1 MFIYLD
7 TETTG
12 TGIKDRL
19 CQIAFKTGD
28 GLVVNELFNPAMD
41 IPIDAMCVHH
51 ITNEM
56 VRDKPPFQG
65 SPEWTQIKELLESDD
80 NVMIAHNAK
89 FDAGM
94 LKKEG
99 IAPKSIICTMKLS
112 RFLDKDEKIP
122 RYSLQ
127 YLRYYL
133 KLNINA
139 TAHDALGDI
148 LVLEALFKVIYA
160 KTAEIFGDNAV
171 NKMIDISQKPI
182 LIGRMPFGK
191 HKGLK
196 MNQVPQDYLRWLST
210 TNLDEDMAYTVKRY
224 LK

>member
-1 MFIYLD
+1 
-7 TETTG
+7 
-12 TGIKDRL
+12 
-19 CQIAFKTGD
+19 
-28 GLVVNELFNPAMD
+28 
-41 IPIDAMCVHH
+41 
-51 ITNEM
+51 
-56 VRDKPPFQG
+56 
-65 SPEWTQIKELLESDD
+65 
-80 NVMIAHNAK
+80 
-89 FDAGM
+89 
-94 LKKEG
+94 
-99 IAPKSIICTMKLS
+99 MKLS
-112 RFLDKDEKIP
+112 RYLDKKEQIP

-133 KLNINA
+133 KLNIDA

-148 LVLEALFKVIYA
+148 LVLEALFKVIYT

-171 NKMIDISQKPI
+171 NEMIDISQKPI

-196 MNQVPQDYLRWLST
+196 INQVPQDYLRWLST

>member
-12 TGIKDRL
+12 TGSRDRL
-19 CQIAFKTGD
+19 CQIAFKTED
-28 GLVVNELFNPAMD
+28 GMVVNELFNPEMK
-41 IPIDAMCVHH
+41 ITIDAMCVHH

-56 VRDKPPFQG
+56 VKGKPLFQG
-65 SPEWTQIKELLESDD
+65 SPAWIKLKDLLESDE

-94 LKKEG
+94 LIKEG
-99 IAPKSIICTMKLS
+99 ITPKSIICTMKLS
-112 RFLDKDEKIP
+112 RFLDENGKIP

-133 KLNINA
+133 KLNIDA
-139 TAHDALGDI
+139 RAHDALGDI
-148 LVLEALFKVIYA
+148 LVLEALFNVIYS
-160 KTAEIFGDNAV
+160 KTVEKFGEDAFF
-171 NKMIDISQKPI
+171 KMIDISRKPI

-196 MNQVPQDYLRWLST
+196 MSQVPQDYLRWLST
-210 TNLDEDMAYTVKRY
+210 TDLDEDLSYTVKRY

>member
-12 TGIKDRL
+12 TGPKDRL
-19 CQIAFKTGD
+19 CQIAFKTED

-41 IPIDAMCVHH
+41 ISIDAMCVHH

-56 VRDKPPFQG
+56 VKDKPPFQG
-65 SPEWTQIKELLESDD
+65 SPAWTQIKGLLESDE
-80 NVMIAHNAK
+80 NAMIAHNAR

-94 LKKEG
+94 LRKEG
-99 IAPKSIICTMKLS
+99 ITPKSIICTMKLS
-112 RFLDKDEKIP
+112 RFLDENGRIP

-133 KLNINA
+133 KLNIDA
-139 TAHDALGDI
+139 KAHDALGDI
-148 LVLEALFKVIYA
+148 LVMEALFNVIYA
-160 KTAEIFGDNAV
+160 KTAEKFGENAI
-171 NKMIDISQKPI
+171 NKMIDISQRPI

-191 HKGLK
+191 HKGLR

-210 TNLDEDMAYTVKRY
+210 TDLDEDMAYTVKRY